1 MKVDKLRGII
11 VSEGMTQEQVAR
23 QIGMS
28 PKTFYNKMKK
38 GVFGTDEVL
47 AMVELLDI
55 DDPADI
61 IFKQGVTLEV
71 ALRGTMNGM
80 ERERR
85 GCKKTA

>member
-11 VSEGMTQEQVAR
+11 VSKGMTQEQVAR
-23 QIGMS
+23 RIGMA

-55 DDPADI
+55 GDPADI
-61 IFKQGVTLEV
+61 FLSNE
-71 ALRGTMNGM
+71 
-80 ERERR
+80 
-85 GCKKTA
+85 

>member
-1 MKVDKLRGII
+1 MKADKLRGII
-11 VSEGMTQEQVAR
+11 VSKGMTQEQVAR

-47 AMVELLDI
+47 AMIDLLGI

-61 IFKQGVTLEV
+61 FLSTG
-71 ALRGTMNGM
+71 
-80 ERERR
+80 
-85 GCKKTA
+85 

>member
-11 VSEGMTQEQVAR
+11 VSKGMTQEQVAR

-38 GVFGTDEVL
+38 QVFGTDEVQ
-47 AMVELLDI
+47 AMIELLEI

-61 IFKQGVTLEV
+61 FLAKQ
-71 ALRGTMNGM
+71 
-80 ERERR
+80 
-85 GCKKTA
+85 